1 MNKTLKNN
9 KYNKIRKK
17 RKISK
22 KHGGGPRKSPGAK
35 AQFERLERAKNFYAK
50 KIQNAYRKQRNKG
63 IQAAQGA
70 IDAEKR
76 RIATVPDIQSAIGT
90 PLPNPTITQSKIPK
104 LESMELEQ
112 QKLQTPKRKSIF
124 GLKSGKK
131 QKDQSILNLTPSES
145 DQLEFSPKLADTT
158 ETVSPFKKFKKGVGN
173 RLGTLKQKLTPDPK
187 TRTVK
192 NRQSLEAKVHD
203 DSAGV
208 ELEDIARAPSSD
220 LELNKENLI
229 PVQQN
234 ISAKPNEQIY
244 KNCLNLLTSNLVKYQ
259 TSEINNIV
267 INSWFYNN
275 DFISLLLSEAN
286 DPLLS
291 HFENI
296 SFSECK
302 SSKKY
307 LNPLVA
313 NNIDKYYQQIIK
325 IKQNE
330 LKIIKELQEI
340 ENSEYYKEIE
350 KNYKPSNLDI
360 DLESV
365 KEGDICQEYD
375 VTACPKDECKV
386 VDDEC
391 VLNED
396 EIIMTGGANNSNLIS
411 SLQNLT
417 ISINNFNKNNRKV
430 SEKEYNELI
439 LNLKKNSNSIVNR
452 ATKIVSVLGD
462 SLTSISVKIK
472 SNIRHGLN
480 STSKQLDE
488 KTIALIQKAKNLSD
502 ASIRAINLLNKGLS
516 EFGTKTIGILSL
528 GASETLKASSL
539 AFSKIL
545 EGGNY
550 ITSQTLQ
557 LISSTSGKI
566 KSLFG
571 SIYELIGNT
580 TYNVAE
586 QAKKLK
592 GKLLNPKIVDINCQE
607 QILEKVL
614 DRYQS
619 GYNIDKKIYT
629 KNLVFNEEFMNLLKT
644 GILTD
649 QFSQNV
655 DSNSEDLSKCI
666 NLATSYNNLLDFFK
680 NFNESKQTIAEEEP
694 INVVEDVHVNSS
706 SLPSDAEHNP
716 EIFTSSHSSTIDSKL
731 DDPFLS
737 SLSESKD
744 DSLLPP
750 LSTPPPSYESAT
762 KNDPAAAIFQKGGG
776 IFSSSS
782 ISANLFTRLKAIL
795 SKLRTSIYNV
805 TNKSFNI
812 KQKNYIQGFL
822 NQKETE
828 WNNSQIKTSIG
839 SISSAD
845 KELLQKISN
854 NYTSLSQNFYDVR
867 STLQKI
873 PENIEQLIF
882 KKLTLNE
889 LERQKLEDK
898 IKKQLADQDDQ
909 EKGSQIKNLTEEKER
924 LEKILEVYKQ
934 YGYIGLNPLYNDDQ
948 IKVVIPDSCGNIVHG
963 DFSGVKGIVQNM
975 IKFKQEE
982 KKFNYYL
989 HEFIENQSQ
998 ANPDVPELPSI
1009 LGGNNEFNENLNDLK
1024 GDKYCLTN
1032 ALNILL
1038 QKEAFSANQD
1048 ICTNNPN
1055 DYFILPHVGSLTKSQ
1070 TLSIYVDKVK
1080 NILDLIGVNS
1090 DPLSPNNCN
1099 FNNTS
1104 QKKYLQFLLGLYG
1117 FKYQIIGSM
1126 SGGAPSLSDTDSSLP
1141 SPIGSSIP
1149 SLISTPAPSRSQSPT
1164 LSIEDGEHPPGPP
1177 INTIFGIS
1185 GGIVDSSRNVPN
1197 SLMPGFIL
1205 LSESNGKVNYII
1217 LTNDAFRPQS
1227 SVEDIRSA
1235 VKNNYQFR
1243 LVPDNLDL
1251 ESKKYYNEKIDFN
1264 KIDASVFN
1272 SADKF
1277 RTFIN
1282 NQLDNKGV
1290 IPEIKKVIYIYNQNY
1305 NDADSEKREVINLYK
1320 NKELLDTETLDTIK
1334 SDHSEV
1340 GISIDEGKK
1349 NIEIS
1354 DKVKQKE
1361 IEDIQAQINQLIVN
1375 KKQINQTIEKNKNI
1389 IDELYVELKELQD
1402 DKTKYDKEKITIEA
1416 SINKNNLSIE
1426 ENEKSITIIESKISQ
1441 LQIEIQPESGLSKGV
1456 KQGKQEEIKRFNEQ
1470 LSKIKSDI
1478 LTAKNNNIDLNSQIK
1493 TLDITYKNQLKQ
1505 YDNNEIKISKLE
1517 EEIEESK
1524 SLLPNIESQ
1533 LTALQSELSNIQS
1546 GGSKNRKK
1554 SKKREKKYSKSKNIF
1569 SRKKHKKVKINK
1581 KNKSKKIKKHKQK
1594 SNKRGGYGAGDLK
1607 IVRPQITTTDAIS
1620 AFLQG
1625 KHMKGNKFL
1634 LTNKKYKNY

>member
-17 RKISK
+17 TKISK

-35 AQFERLERAKNFYAK
+35 AQFERLERAKNSYAK

-76 RIATVPDIQSAIGT
+76 RIAAMPDIQSAIDT
-90 PLPNPTITQSKIPK
+90 LLPNPTITQSRIPK

-112 QKLQTPKRKSIF
+112 QKSQTPKRESMF

-131 QKDQSILNLTPSES
+131 QKDQ
-145 DQLEFSPKLADTT
+145 LEFSTKLADTT

-173 RLGTLKQKLTPDPK
+173 RIGTLKQKLTPDPK
-187 TRTVK
+187 IRTVK
-192 NRQSLEAKVHD
+192 NRQSIEAKVHD
-203 DSAGV
+203 DSTGV
-208 ELEDIARAPSSD
+208 ELEDLARAPSSD
-220 LELNKENLI
+220 PELNQENLI
-229 PVQQN
+229 PEQQN
-234 ISAKPNEQIY
+234 ISANPNEQIY

-259 TSEINNIV
+259 TFEINNSV

-286 DPLLS
+286 EDLLLK
-291 HFENI
+291 FDNI
-296 SFSECK
+296 NFSECK

-325 IKQNE
+325 IKQQE
-330 LKIIKELQEI
+330 LKLIKELQEI

-350 KNYKPSNLDI
+350 KNYEPSNLDI

-375 VTACPKDECKV
+375 VTDCPKDECKV

-391 VLNED
+391 VLNRG
-396 EIIMTGGANNSNLIS
+396 EIIMAGGANNSNLIS

-417 ISINNFNKNNRKV
+417 ISINNFYKNNRKV

-439 LNLKKNSNSIVNR
+439 FNLKKNSNSIVNR

-472 SNIRHGLN
+472 SNIRDGLN

-502 ASIRAINLLNKGLS
+502 ASIAAINLLNKGLS

-571 SIYELIGNT
+571 SIYEVIGNA
-580 TYNVAE
+580 TYNVAK

-592 GKLLNPKIVDINCQE
+592 SKLLDPKIVDINCQE

-614 DRYQS
+614 DLYQS
-619 GYNIDKKIYT
+619 GYNNKDKIIYT
-629 KNLVFNEEFMNLLKT
+629 KNLVFNEDFMNLLRT
-644 GILTD
+644 GILTQ
-649 QFSQNV
+649 QFSNV
-655 DSNSEDLSKCI
+655 DSGNLNKCI

-680 NFNESKQTIAEEEP
+680 NFNQSKQTIAEAEP
-694 INVVEDVHVNSS
+694 INIVEGVHVNPSAVPANRVDLS
-706 SLPSDAEHNP
+706 LHKSYSLPSDGEHNP
-716 EIFTSSHSSTIDSKL
+716 EIFTPYHSSTIDSQL
-731 DDPFLS
+731 GDPFPLS
-737 SLSESKD
+737 FSANKD
-744 DSLLPP
+744 DSLR
-750 LSTPPPSYESAT
+750 PSSSYNPAGAT
-762 KNDPAAAIFQKGGG
+762 FLKGGG
-776 IFSSSS
+776 IFSSSTT
-782 ISANLFTRLKAIL
+782 SANPFTRLKAML
-795 SKLRTSIYNV
+795 SNFRTSIYNV

-812 KQKNYIQGFL
+812 NQKNYIQGFL

-845 KELLQKISN
+845 RELLQKISN

-867 STLQKI
+867 STLQQI

-934 YGYIGLNPLYNDDQ
+934 YGYIGLNPLDNDDQ
-948 IKVVIPDSCGNIVHG
+948 IKVVIPDSCGNIVHS

-975 IKFKQEE
+975 IKFKKEQQ
-982 KKFNYYL
+982 KFNYYL
-989 HEFIENQSQ
+989 HEFIENQSD

-1009 LGGNNEFNENLNDLK
+1009 LGGNNQFNQNLEDLK

-1055 DYFILPHVGSLTKSQ
+1055 DYFIFPQIGSLTKSQ
-1070 TLSIYVDKVK
+1070 TLPIYIDKVK

-1090 DPLSPNNCN
+1090 DPLTPNKCS
-1099 FNNTS
+1099 FNNDNPS
-1104 QKKYLQFLLGLYG
+1104 QLKYLEFLLGLYG

-1126 SGGAPSLSDTDSSLP
+1126 SEGAPPSSDIGSSLPGSSLP
-1141 SPIGSSIP
+1141 STLGSSIP
-1149 SLISTPAPSRSQSPT
+1149 SPISTPAPSRPPSPT
-1164 LSIEDGEHPPGPP
+1164 PSIEDNEPLPGPP

-1185 GGIVDSSRNVPN
+1185 DGIVDSNRNIPN
-1197 SLMPGFIL
+1197 TLMPGFIL
-1205 LSESNGKVNYII
+1205 LSESNGKVNYTIV
-1217 LTNDAFRPQS
+1217 TNDAFRPQS

-1264 KIDASVFN
+1264 KIDAGVFN

-1277 RTFIN
+1277 RIFIN
-1282 NQLDNKGV
+1282 NQLNNKGV
-1290 IPEIKKVIYIYNQNY
+1290 IPQIKKVIYIYNQNY

-1320 NKELLDTETLDTIK
+1320 NKKLLDDETLATIN
-1334 SDHSEV
+1334 SDHSTVSPIIEKQEEDKKKEV
-1340 GISIDEGKK
+1340 TDSEKK
-1349 NIEIS
+1349 AKIEEEIKELTIKLQENEVKIN
-1354 DKVKQKE
+1354 DLKEEQKKQKE
-1361 IEDIQAQINQLIVN
+1361 YLEKATQKIEQNLNLKISHSKIEINSLNSRNMELQKLIDKPPPPASAKQAVSDKIKADASYAN
-1375 KKQINQTIEKNKNI
+1375 EKNKN
-1389 IDELYVELKELQD
+1389 Q
-1402 DKTKYDKEKITIEA
+1402 EKITELRKKIAEF
-1416 SINKNNLSIE
+1416 SNDGYKNNLINDELKPLTPNSDIINLQNQIIKI
-1426 ENEKSITIIESKISQ
+1426 ENENAKI
-1441 LQIEIQPESGLSKGV
+1441 
-1456 KQGKQEEIKRFNEQ
+1456 QE
-1470 LSKIKSDI
+1470 KID
-1478 LTAKNNNIDLNSQIK
+1478 
-1493 TLDITYKNQLKQ
+1493 
-1505 YDNNEIKISKLE
+1505 
-1517 EEIEESK
+1517 
-1524 SLLPNIESQ
+1524 SLR
-1533 LTALQSELSNIQS
+1533 SELESTESDSSETTI

-1554 SKKREKKYSKSKNIF
+1554 SKKKEKKYSKSKNIF
-1569 SRKKHKKVKINK
+1569 SRKKHKKVKNNK

-1620 AFLQG
+1620 AFL
-1625 KHMKGNKFL
+1625 KEEHMKGDKFL
-1634 LTNKKYKNY
+1634 LTNKKIEDLLKK

>member
-22 KHGGGPRKSPGAK
+22 KEYRGGVRKSPGAK
-35 AQFERLERAKNFYAK
+35 AQFERLERAKNFYAQ

-76 RIATVPDIQSAIGT
+76 RIVAVPDIQSAIGT
-90 PLPNPTITQSKIPK
+90 PLPNPTITQSRIPK

-112 QKLQTPKRKSIF
+112 QTSQTPKRKSMF

-131 QKDQSILNLTPSES
+131 QKDESISNLTPSES
-145 DQLEFSPKLADTT
+145 NQLDFSPKLADKT

-192 NRQSLEAKVHD
+192 NRQSIQPKVLD
-203 DSAGV
+203 DSTGV
-208 ELEDIARAPSSD
+208 ELEDLAKKAPSAD
-220 LELNKENLI
+220 PELNQENLI
-229 PVQQN
+229 PEQQN
-234 ISAKPNEQIY
+234 ISANPNEQIY

-259 TSEINNIV
+259 TSEINKIV

-275 DFISLLLSEAN
+275 DFISLLLSESN
-286 DPLLS
+286 EDLLS
-291 HFENI
+291 KFDNI

-307 LNPLVA
+307 LNPLLA

-350 KNYKPSNLDI
+350 KNYQPLLSEDNT
-360 DLESV
+360 LENI

-375 VTACPKDECKV
+375 ITDCPKDECKV

-396 EIIMTGGANNSNLIS
+396 DITMFGGANNSNLIS

-417 ISINNFNKNNRKV
+417 ISINNFYENNRKV
-430 SEKEYNELI
+430 NQEQYDQLI
-439 LNLKKNSNSIVNR
+439 LDLKKNSNSIVNR
-452 ATKIVSVLGD
+452 AKKIVSVLGD

-472 SNIRHGLN
+472 ANIESGLN

-502 ASIRAINLLNKGLS
+502 ASIAAINLLNKGLS

-528 GASETLKASSL
+528 GATETLKASSL

-557 LISSTSGKI
+557 LISSTSGNI

-571 SIYELIGNT
+571 SIYELIGNV
-580 TYNVAE
+580 TYNVAK

-592 GKLLNPKIVDINCQE
+592 SKLLNPKIVDINCQN

-614 DRYQS
+614 DLYQS
-619 GYNIDKKIYT
+619 GYIKDEKKYT
-629 KNLVFNEEFMNLLKT
+629 KNLVFNEEFMNLLRT

-649 QFSQNV
+649 QFSKNV
-655 DSNSEDLSKCI
+655 DSNSEDLNKCI

-680 NFNESKQTIAEEEP
+680 NFNESKQTIAQAEP
-694 INVVEDVHVNSS
+694 INVVEGVHVNSS
-706 SLPSDAEHNP
+706 TP
-716 EIFTSSHSSTIDSKL
+716 DSKL
-731 DDPFLS
+731 DHPFSS
-737 SLSESKD
+737 SLSA
-744 DSLLPP
+744 
-750 LSTPPPSYESAT
+750 PPPSYESAT
-762 KNDPAAAIFQKGGG
+762 KNDPPPSYESATKNDPPNTIFLKGGG
-776 IFSSSS
+776 IFSSSI
-782 ISANLFTRLKAIL
+782 ISKNPFTRLKALL
-795 SKLRTSIYNV
+795 SKFRISIYNV
-805 TNKSFNI
+805 TNQSFDSG
-812 KQKNYIQGFL
+812 QKKNIQGFL
-822 NQKETE
+822 NQQEIM

-839 SISSAD
+839 ALTAED
-845 KELLQKISN
+845 RELLQKINN
-854 NYTSLSQNFYDVR
+854 NYTNLSQNYYDIR
-867 STLQKI
+867 STLQQI
-873 PENIEQLIF
+873 PANIEQQIL
-882 KKLTLNE
+882 KKLTINE

-898 IKKQLADQDDQ
+898 IKKQLTDQDDQ

-924 LEKILEVYKQ
+924 LEKILELYKQ
-934 YGYIGLNPLYNDDQ
+934 YGYIGLNPLDNDDQ
-948 IKVVIPDSCGNIVHG
+948 IKVVIPDSCGNIVHS

-975 IKFKQEE
+975 IKFKGKENQ
-982 KKFNYYL
+982 KFNYYL

-1055 DYFILPHVGSLTKSQ
+1055 DYFILPQIGPLTKSP
-1070 TLSIYVDKVK
+1070 TLPIYVDKVK
-1080 NILDLIGVNS
+1080 SILDLIGIEK
-1090 DPLSPNNCN
+1090 DELTPNNCN
-1099 FNNTS
+1099 FNNIS

-1126 SGGAPSLSDTDSSLP
+1126 TGGATGEMVEPPPGSDTESSLPGSSLP
-1141 SPIGSSIP
+1141 SILGSSIP
-1149 SLISTPAPSRSQSPT
+1149 SPISTPVPSRSPSPT
-1164 LSIEDGEHPPGPP
+1164 LSIEDDDPPQGPP

-1197 SLMPGFIL
+1197 TLMPGFIL
-1205 LSESNGKVNYII
+1205 LSESEGKVNYII

-1243 LVPDNLDL
+1243 LVPDKLDL

-1272 SADKF
+1272 SANNF
-1277 RTFIN
+1277 TTFIN
-1282 NQLDNKGV
+1282 NQLDNKAV
-1290 IPEIKKVIYIYNQNY
+1290 IPEITKVIYIYNQYY
-1305 NDADSEKREVINLYK
+1305 NVADSEKRELINLYKK
-1320 NKELLDTETLDTIK
+1320 NKELLDDDTLNTIN
-1334 SDHSEV
+1334 SDHSNVSGIIEKEEEDKKKEV
-1340 GISIDEGKK
+1340 TDSEKK
-1349 NIEIS
+1349 AKIQEEIKELTIKLQENEVKIN
-1354 DKVKQKE
+1354 DLTEEQKKQKE
-1361 IEDIQAQINQLIVN
+1361 YLEKATQKIEQNLSLKISHNKIEIDSLNSRNKELQNLIDKPPPPASAKQAVSDKIKADASYAN
-1375 KKQINQTIEKNKNI
+1375 EKNKN
-1389 IDELYVELKELQD
+1389 Q
-1402 DKTKYDKEKITIEA
+1402 EKITELKKKIAEF
-1416 SINKNNLSIE
+1416 SNDGYKNNLINDELKPLTPNSDIINLQNQIIKIQK
-1426 ENEKSITIIESKISQ
+1426 ENA
-1441 LQIEIQPESGLSKGV
+1441 EIQE
-1456 KQGKQEEIKRFNEQ
+1456 
-1470 LSKIKSDI
+1470 KIDS
-1478 LTAKNNNIDLNSQIK
+1478 LT
-1493 TLDITYKNQLKQ
+1493 
-1505 YDNNEIKISKLE
+1505 
-1517 EEIEESK
+1517 
-1524 SLLPNIESQ
+1524 
-1533 LTALQSELSNIQS
+1533 SELEPTETAS

-1569 SRKKHKKVKINK
+1569 SRKKHKKIKNNN
-1581 KNKSKKIKKHKQK
+1581 KNKSKKVKKHKQK

-1607 IVRPQITTTDAIS
+1607 IVRPQITTTDAIT
-1620 AFLQG
+1620 AFL
-1625 KHMKGNKFL
+1625 KEEHMKGNKFL
-1634 LTNKKYKNY
+1634 LTNKKIQELLKK

>member
-1 MNKTLKNN
+1 MKSLNKDYKNPDITSEIG
-9 KYNKIRKK
+9 KSKKILANINQQIQQIQKQLES
-17 RKISK
+17 ISK
-22 KHGGGPRKSPGAK
+22 EEDYKSDCLSKLYDIIGKPNISPSSGNAVWFYND
-35 AQFERLERAKNFYAK
+35 QFKKLLTNLEIDDYEYFKKLNLDFTLCKDKN
-50 KIQNAYRKQRNKG
+50 
-63 IQAAQGA
+63 
-70 IDAEKR
+70 
-76 RIATVPDIQSAIGT
+76 V
-90 PLPNPTITQSKIPK
+90 SK
-104 LESMELEQ
+104 
-112 QKLQTPKRKSIF
+112 
-124 GLKSGKK
+124 
-131 QKDQSILNLTPSES
+131 LNLTSVNDIQGYYNQVMDNLAILVKLSQSSNNSKEKSDIQENEQGDTENEES
-145 DQLEFSPKLADTT
+145 DSDSDIDIDIDARLAAIKQRKEIAEKGLRESAEQINKYGKVVTPPLSEDSDTLGALPTQSPTAPFNPMAPPPLLSQTVRPKSVVGPASINQEGGINNLDLIKSLNKLSKSITTFLSSLSEYSNSKISIDTEKEKTLETEIKGNLQTIIDKLLGKIKNLSQKFVDGANYIADGINSGALKTGSKLT
-158 ETVSPFKKFKKGVGN
+158 SFKRPNGTPIFKK
-173 RLGTLKQKLTPDPK
+173 LKSISENIKEQLTPLKDLKLPVPDLSKVSGSVQTFMAVLTDLK
-187 TRTVK
+187 TRAAAKLPENTGEK
-192 NRQSLEAKVHD
+192 LKEGIKTFSSLIGGMFLGFA
-203 DSAGV
+203 AIGY
-208 ELEDIARAPSSD
+208 APIFIG
-220 LELNKENLI
+220 KKI
-229 PVQQN
+229 GQT
-234 ISAKPNEQIY
+234 ISAK
-244 KNCLNLLTSNLVKYQ
+244 
-259 TSEINNIV
+259 
-267 INSWFYNN
+267 
-275 DFISLLLSEAN
+275 
-286 DPLLS
+286 
-291 HFENI
+291 
-296 SFSECK
+296 
-302 SSKKY
+302 
-307 LNPLVA
+307 
-313 NNIDKYYQQIIK
+313 
-325 IKQNE
+325 
-330 LKIIKELQEI
+330 
-340 ENSEYYKEIE
+340 
-350 KNYKPSNLDI
+350 
-360 DLESV
+360 
-365 KEGDICQEYD
+365 
-375 VTACPKDECKV
+375 
-386 VDDEC
+386 
-391 VLNED
+391 
-396 EIIMTGGANNSNLIS
+396 
-411 SLQNLT
+411 
-417 ISINNFNKNNRKV
+417 
-430 SEKEYNELI
+430 
-439 LNLKKNSNSIVNR
+439 
-452 ATKIVSVLGD
+452 
-462 SLTSISVKIK
+462 
-472 SNIRHGLN
+472 
-480 STSKQLDE
+480 
-488 KTIALIQKAKNLSD
+488 
-502 ASIRAINLLNKGLS
+502 
-516 EFGTKTIGILSL
+516 
-528 GASETLKASSL
+528 
-539 AFSKIL
+539 
-545 EGGNY
+545 
-550 ITSQTLQ
+550 
-557 LISSTSGKI
+557 
-566 KSLFG
+566 
-571 SIYELIGNT
+571 
-580 TYNVAE
+580 
-586 QAKKLK
+586 
-592 GKLLNPKIVDINCQE
+592 LNPKIVDINCQE

-614 DRYQS
+614 DSYQS
-619 GYNIDKKIYT
+619 GYNTAKQIYS
-629 KNLVFNEEFMNLLKT
+629 KNLVFNEDFMNLLRT
-644 GILTD
+644 RILTD
-649 QFSQNV
+649 QFSNV
-655 DSNSEDLSKCI
+655 DSGYLNKCI

-680 NFNESKQTIAEEEP
+680 NFNEPKQTIAQAEP
-694 INVVEDVHVNSS
+694 INVVQGVHVNSS
-706 SLPSDAEHNP
+706 SLPSKNSEPSEPVPPKLEKPEPIFKIIGDQAAEKGK
-716 EIFTSSHSSTIDSKL
+716 EKYGKEAL
-731 DDPFLS
+731 GLS
-737 SLSESKD
+737 
-744 DSLLPP
+744 
-750 LSTPPPSYESAT
+750 
-762 KNDPAAAIFQKGGG
+762 GGG

-782 ISANLFTRLKAIL
+782 TSANPFTRLKAIL

-812 KQKNYIQGFL
+812 NQKNYIQGFL

-845 KELLQKISN
+845 RELLQKISN

-867 STLQKI
+867 SSLQKI

-882 KKLTLNE
+882 KKLTINE

-909 EKGSQIKNLTEEKER
+909 EKGSKIKNLTEEKAR

-934 YGYIGLNPLYNDDQ
+934 YGYIGLNPLDNDDQ
-948 IKVVIPDSCGNIVHG
+948 IKVVTPDSCGNIVHS
-963 DFSGVKGIVQNM
+963 DFSGIKGIVQNM
-975 IKFKQEE
+975 IKFKEE
-982 KKFNYYL
+982 NEKFNYYL

-1055 DYFILPHVGSLTKSQ
+1055 DYFILPQIGPLTKSP
-1070 TLSIYVDKVK
+1070 TLPIYVDKVK
-1080 NILDLIGVNS
+1080 SILDLIGVNS
-1090 DPLSPNNCN
+1090 DPLTQNNCS
-1099 FNNTS
+1099 FNNDNPS
-1104 QKKYLQFLLGLYG
+1104 QLKYLEFLLGLYG

-1126 SGGAPSLSDTDSSLP
+1126 SGGAPSLSDTESSLPGSSLP

-1149 SLISTPAPSRSQSPT
+1149 SPISTPAPTRTPSPT
-1164 LSIEDGEHPPGPP
+1164 PSIEDDEPPSGPP

-1185 GGIVDSSRNVPN
+1185 GGIVDSNRNVPN
-1197 SLMPGFIL
+1197 TLMPGFIL
-1205 LSESNGKVNYII
+1205 LSESEGKVNYII

-1272 SADKF
+1272 SADNFKE
-1277 RTFIN
+1277 FIN

-1305 NDADSEKREVINLYK
+1305 NDDDSEKRELINLYK

-1361 IEDIQAQINQLIVN
+1361 IENIQAQINELIVN

-1416 SINKNNLSIE
+1416 SNNKNNLSIE

-1493 TLDITYKNQLKQ
+1493 TLDITYKNQVKQ
-1505 YDNNEIKISKLE
+1505 YDNNEIKIRKLE

-1607 IVRPQITTTDAIS
+1607 IVRPQITTTDAIT
-1620 AFLQG
+1620 AFL
-1625 KHMKGNKFL
+1625 KEEHMKGNKFL
-1634 LTNKKYKNY
+1634 LTNKTIKELLKK